1 MKLSRKI
8 IFSALLLCI
17 LSGCATNQK
26 IEALENYIGKHIDD
40 IVLSKGVA
48 TSTFN
53 KADGSIIYEWKKSYR
68 IIPIGPNCSAERL
81 VVDKNGIVNQYAV
94 SILVC

>member
-8 IFSALLLCI
+8 LFSALLLFF

-48 TSTFN
+48 
-53 KADGSIIYEWKKSYR
+53 
-68 IIPIGPNCSAERL
+68 P
-81 VVDKNGIVNQYAV
+81 
-94 SILVC
+94 

>member
-1 MKLSRKI
+1 MKFFKKILFSILFLS
-8 IFSALLLCI
+8 FN
-17 LSGCATNQK
+17 SGCVTNQK
-26 IEALENYIGKHIDD
+26 IEALENYIGKNIDD
-40 IVLSKGVA
+40 IVLSKGGA
-48 TSTFN
+48 TSKFE
-53 KADGSIIYEWKKSYR
+53 KADGSIIYEWKKVYR